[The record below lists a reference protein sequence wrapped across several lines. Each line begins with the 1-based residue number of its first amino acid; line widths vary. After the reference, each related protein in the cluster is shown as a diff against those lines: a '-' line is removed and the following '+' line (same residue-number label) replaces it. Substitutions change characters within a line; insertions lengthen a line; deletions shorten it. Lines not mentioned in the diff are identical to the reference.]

1 MDVGID
7 LILRKIRLRPV
18 EDPSFIRAGGDTVPA
33 PDAPVVVDND
43 NSIRLLPCGMN
54 RAYLHAGRFLTL
66 LALDGDVDESF
77 LRDRFGIIVMLGV
90 FEIDQ
95 ASPLEPDDPDPVEL
109 AIVSGIVILLGAGID
124 TSSSADTSRKLKPIT
139 PEGFGKG
146 FLSADLKL
154 LPV

>member
-1 MDVGID
+1 
-7 LILRKIRLRPV
+7 
-18 EDPSFIRAGGDTVPA
+18 
-33 PDAPVVVDND
+33 
-43 NSIRLLPCGMN
+43 MN
-54 RAYLHAGRFLTL
+54 RTSLHAGWILTL
-66 LALDGDVDESF
+66 LTLDGDVDGSF

-109 AIVSGIVILLGAGID
+109 AIVSGVVILLGAGID
-124 TSSSADTSRKLKPIT
+124 APSAADTPRKLKPIT
-139 PEGFGKG
+139 PESFGKG